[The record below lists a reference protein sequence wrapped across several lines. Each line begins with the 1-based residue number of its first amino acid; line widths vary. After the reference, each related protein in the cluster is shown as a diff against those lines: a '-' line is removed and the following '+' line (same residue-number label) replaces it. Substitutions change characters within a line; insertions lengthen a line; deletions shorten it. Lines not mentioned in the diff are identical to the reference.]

1 MVRQVRILRSTLAAT
16 CAALL
21 LAPFPVAAQQT
32 DATPITAN
40 VSLVSDYRF
49 RGISQSFERPAI
61 QGGFDWSH
69 ASGLYLGNWNSSISG
84 NQYPN
89 GASIEMDFYGG
100 YKFPITP
107 QLTADVGGILYYYP
121 GAFYDG
127 FAPSKPRF
135 TNFEVYGGVTW
146 TAFSA
151 KLYVA
156 TTDFFGLDEQVGGR
170 GSAGSAYLD
179 LNYSLEIAPKTTLGL
194 HLGHQK
200 VRHYDAL
207 DYTDY
212 RIGVTYDWSG
222 VMLGAAV
229 VGTNADK
236 ALYVASNAAGTT
248 RQVGST
254 GLVLSVSKSF

>member
-1 MVRQVRILRSTLAAT
+1 MVRLARTACSSAAVLLAAV
-16 CAALL
+16 LL
-21 LAPFPVAAQQT
+21 SPAPAAAQQ
-32 DATPITAN
+32 AGASPITAN

-89 GASIEMDFYGG
+89 GASLEMDFYGG
-100 YKFPITP
+100 YKFAITP
-107 QLTADVGGILYYYP
+107 DLAADVGGILYYYP
-121 GAFYDG
+121 GAFYNG

-156 TTDFFGLDEQVGGR
+156 ATDFFGLDEQVGGR
-170 GSAGSAYLD
+170 SSVGSAYLD

-194 HLGHQK
+194 HVGHQK
-200 VRHYDAL
+200 VRHYDTL
-207 DYTDY
+207 DYTDWKV
-212 RIGVTYDWSG
+212 GVTHDWNG
-222 VMLGAAV
+222 IVLGAAV

-236 ALYVASNAAGTT
+236 ALYVATNAAGTT

-254 GLVLSVSKSF
+254 GLVLSVSRTF